1 MNQPASKTI
10 GEKSHSRGRFAVGK
24 PGGRRAGEQP
34 ATLADAFRYAAIL
47 DDFEEFEPIY
57 RQTLSVFER
66 VYGSELLEIA
76 VNLNHRDAVRR
87 TRAEAVASEAA
98 HRRVL
103 AMRERRC
110 GAEHSHRVL
119 TAMNHALLLF
129 ELGRLEGE
137 RRLAAHASVQRRS
150 VHLRAEAPRAAVSGK
165 NTGAVC

>member
-1 MNQPASKTI
+1 MNEPAGKTT
-10 GEKSHSRGRFAVGK
+10 GEKSHSRGRCAEGQ
-24 PGGRRAGEQP
+24 PRGRRAGKPP
-34 ATLADAFRYAAIL
+34 ATLADAFRYAATL

-87 TRAEAVASEAA
+87 SRAEAIAAEEA
-98 HRRVL
+98 HRRAL
-103 AMRERRC
+103 AMKARH
-110 GAEHSHRVL
+110 GGPEHSHRVL

-137 RRLAAHASVQRRS
+137 RRLAARISAPSARRGAGALTCPANS
-150 VHLRAEAPRAAVSGK
+150 AAPGCVVR
-165 NTGAVC
+165 